1 MLLLEL
7 ADFDLGRL
15 LHDPDVCPAFDWGT
29 AEGSSL
35 ILQVAQQTCEGLN
48 FIQHD
53 LKVRELLGECAM
65 HLHLG
70 QVEQAVIT
78 CPPRVK

>member
-1 MLLLEL
+1 MVALRTTTMLLWEQKCDS
-7 ADFDLGRL
+7 AA
-15 LHDPDVCPAFDWGT
+15 LH
-29 AEGSSL
+29 
-35 ILQVAQQTCEGLN
+35 
-48 FIQHD
+48 
-53 LKVRELLGECAM
+53 GECAM